1 MAITNMDQLI
11 NAISGRPIIPI
22 QKASATAKAA
32 GSFQSLW
39 TVAGFPAAGA
49 AAGSVN
55 GAICTKAT
63 TGALQFADAGG
74 GETLYL
80 GQLGIQ
86 GATIGTVFVYDRLW
100 HSSAFNGT
108 LTTAQTLTM
117 PALTRHTDGTGV
129 ECFAEWYTATGS
141 TAVTATLSYT
151 NTADQSGR
159 SGTASFIASP
169 VAGQMIPFQLAAG
182 DAGIKSIQSV
192 TLSATT
198 GTAGNFGLTLMK
210 RKASIPITTANIGS
224 VLDAIALG
232 MPWFEANACVAFM
245 VQCSATNTGY
255 INGTTCIIS
264 G

>member
-1 MAITNMDQLI
+1 MAIMNMDGLV
-11 NAISGRPIIPI
+11 NAIAGRPIIPI

-32 GSFQSLW
+32 GSFHSLW
-39 TVAGFPAAGA
+39 TVAGFPAAGT

-55 GAICTKAT
+55 GVIPTKAT
-63 TGALQFADAGG
+63 VGALNYADAGA

-80 GQLGIQ
+80 GQLSLQ
-86 GATIGTVFVYDRLW
+86 GATVGTLLVYDRLW
-100 HSSAFNGT
+100 HNSAFSGIV
-108 LTTAQTLTM
+108 TTAQTFTM
-117 PALTRHTDGTGV
+117 PSLTRHVDGVGV

-151 NTADQSGR
+151 NTLDVAGR
-159 SGTASFIASP
+159 TGTASFIASP

-182 DAGIKSIQSV
+182 DLGIKSIQSV

-210 RKASIPITTANIGS
+210 RKASIPITTANIGYG
-224 VLDAIALG
+224 LDAIALG
-232 MPWFEANACVAFM
+232 MPWFETNACIAFM
-245 VQCSATNTGY
+245 VQASTTNTGY
-255 INGTTCIIS
+255 MNGTMCIIA

>member
-1 MAITNMDQLI
+1 MAITTMDGLVS
-11 NAISGRPIIPI
+11 AIAGRPIIPI

-32 GSFQSLW
+32 GSFHSLW
-39 TVAGFPAAGA
+39 ATAGFPAAGA

-55 GAICTKAT
+55 GAVCTKST

-74 GETLYL
+74 GETLYI
-80 GQLGIQ
+80 GQLGMQ
-86 GATIGTVFVYDRLW
+86 GAIVGTILIYDRLW
-100 HSSAFNGT
+100 HNSALSGT
-108 LTTAQTLTM
+108 VTTAQTFTM
-117 PALTRHTDGTGV
+117 PSLTRHTDGVGV

-151 NTADQSGR
+151 NTTDTAGR
-159 SGTASFIASP
+159 SGTAAFIATP
-169 VAGQMIPFQLAAG
+169 VVGQMIPFQLAAG
-182 DAGIKSIQSV
+182 DLGIKSIQSV

-210 RKASIPITTANIGS
+210 RKASIPITTANIGM

-232 MPWFEANACVAFM
+232 MPPLEANACVAFM
-245 VQCSATNTGY
+245 VQTSTTNTGY
-255 INGTTCIIS
+255 MNGTTCIIA